1 VAGFFAKLAWTRP
14 GQGKWPRFLTA
25 AFAISISLFGCLT
38 LHDALAYE
46 EFNIEAFTIPWVNF
60 QITWPLLISGIV
72 FMVCML
78 GTYFLVNSRR
88 IVDFLLDTEGEVR
101 KVSWPG
107 WNEVVGSSIVVIFT
121 VIVLSIYIALA
132 DYIFNKL
139 MGTFVYG

>member
-14 GQGKWPRFLTA
+14 GQGKWPRFLTGA
-25 AFAISISLFGCLT
+25 SAISIGLFGCLT
-38 LHDALAYE
+38 LYDALAYD
-46 EFNIEAFTIPWVNF
+46 EFMYPVWRIPGIDF
-60 QITWPLLISGIV
+60 ELTWPLMISGIV
-72 FMVCML
+72 FILCMA
-78 GTYFLVNSRR
+78 GTYLLVNSRR